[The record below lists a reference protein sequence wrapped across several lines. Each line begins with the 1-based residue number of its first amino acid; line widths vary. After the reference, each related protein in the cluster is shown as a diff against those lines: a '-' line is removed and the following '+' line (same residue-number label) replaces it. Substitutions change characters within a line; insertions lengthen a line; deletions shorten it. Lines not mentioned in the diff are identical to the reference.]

1 MATKKK
7 TTKKTINFEK
17 SYNQLMK
24 DMDSVCFRMF
34 ELKDEVFNGTISNKD
49 LIEELWNV
57 TNMMSNSLSTA
68 DQSTDP
74 LYKDLD

>member
-24 DMDSVCFRMF
+24 DMESVCFRMF

>member
-34 ELKDEVFNGTISNKD
+34 ELRDEVFNGTISNKD
-49 LIEELWNV
+49 LIEEMWNI
-57 TNMMSNSLSTA
+57 TSMMSNSLSAA

>member
-24 DMDSVCFRMF
+24 DMESVCFRMF

-49 LIEELWNV
+49 LIEEMWNV
-57 TNMMSNSLSTA
+57 TNMMSNSLSAA

>member
-7 TTKKTINFEK
+7 TKKTINFEK

-34 ELKDEVFNGTISNKD
+34 ELRDEVFNGTISNKD
-49 LIEELWNV
+49 LIEEMWNI
-57 TNMMSNSLSTA
+57 TSMMSNSLSAA